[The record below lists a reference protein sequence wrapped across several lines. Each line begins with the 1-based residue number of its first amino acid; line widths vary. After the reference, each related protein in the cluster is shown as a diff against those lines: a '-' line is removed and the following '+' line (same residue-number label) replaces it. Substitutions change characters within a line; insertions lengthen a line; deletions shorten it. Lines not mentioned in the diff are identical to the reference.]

1 MQNFRGSNCPF
12 VEPSPVPC
20 LQVMHPRYESAE
32 AESFL
37 VVGLATRPEIHIDHI
52 GDILYIRLYIYI
64 LYVYIILSYYL
75 FHILHIGYLCFYRER
90 DVYVYIYISIY
101 LYIYICVCEI
111 MKPSINLII
120 YDYSI

>member
-52 GDILYIRLYIYI
+52 GDILYIRLYIY
-64 LYVYIILSYYL
+64 YMYISYY
-75 FHILHIGYLCFYRER
+75 HIIYSTYYISDIYVFTGREM
-90 DVYVYIYISIY
+90 YMYISIY